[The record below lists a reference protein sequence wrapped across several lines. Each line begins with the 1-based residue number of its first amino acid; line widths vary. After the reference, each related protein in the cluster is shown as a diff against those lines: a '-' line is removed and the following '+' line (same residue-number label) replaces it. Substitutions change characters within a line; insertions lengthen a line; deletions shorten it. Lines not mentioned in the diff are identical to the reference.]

1 MSFWPFGQNLHH
13 SNINKILDEYF
24 HVLHEIEKINPSIGK
39 AIPAVFNKVQQ
50 RGTNESLESIPEEY
64 SHATEVRGTGSGQKS
79 RFEKDEQQERD
90 EKEEEERSLNSSD
103 SSQHVVLLRVD
114 FQNGFGRGGYQ

>member
-64 SHATEVRGTGSGQKS
+64 SHATEVRAQAVDRRAGLRRTSSRSAMKRKKRSG
-79 RFEKDEQQERD
+79 
-90 EKEEEERSLNSSD
+90 
-103 SSQHVVLLRVD
+103 V
-114 FQNGFGRGGYQ
+114 

>member
-103 SSQHVVLLRVD
+103 SSSTSFSSGSTSKTDLD
-114 FQNGFGRGGYQ
+114 RGGYQ